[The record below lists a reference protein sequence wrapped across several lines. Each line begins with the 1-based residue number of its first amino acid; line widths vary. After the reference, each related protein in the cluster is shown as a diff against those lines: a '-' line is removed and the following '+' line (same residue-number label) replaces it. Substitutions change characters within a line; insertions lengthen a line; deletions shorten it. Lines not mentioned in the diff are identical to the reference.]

1 MHLKRLKAI
10 AKKETKQLLRDR
22 KMLFLLLF
30 FPVFLLWFFGYAVN
44 FDVKDIRVA
53 VLDKDGSS
61 LSRNYYT
68 ALFESDYFLPVAYLQ
83 RDSEIQKILDSKTAQ
98 CVIVIPHGFSM
109 QYYRGETSQIQYLI
123 DGVDANTAT
132 IIQGYMQTATLSY
145 NASLSSMQPGSIRMA
160 PPVTN
165 EPLFLYNP
173 DLQTTKFML
182 PGLITFILIISST
195 ISVALTLVREKER
208 GTMEQINI
216 SPVRSSELLLGKLA
230 PYLVIA
236 LINTLLILIIGY
248 LVFNIVVKGS
258 LLILFISVLLYLFTC
273 IMLGIFVSTFS
284 DSQQVAFTVATFVSL
299 LPSLILSGFIFQ
311 IESMPPAVQL
321 LTYITP
327 ATYFNV
333 ILRAIILRGVGIE
346 AYWSELVSLLIF
358 GTLLLGLS
366 LLVQY
371 KKDKNL

>member
-160 PPVTN
+160 PPVTT